1 MNPPFLILLAS
12 VIFLATALFF
22 SLIIFSK
29 NRKKLLAKEEELKHR
44 LYEVSILKELG
55 ERIGYSL
62 DLEKITDIITSSLS
76 NLFEYSAV
84 SSLILKEGRII
95 FKCHLAQPVSGKFVA
110 AIRGKMTASMEALLN
125 QSLSPHHWE
134 ENLSGVVPDEKNIS
148 LPTSFFNIPLV
159 VNNKVK
165 GLINIS
171 SSKSGLYKENEMT
184 ILYKITAQASE
195 AVSKLERVL
204 ETEKGKLN
212 SMVSSMTDGVVM
224 VDKEEKVLVTNPMAK
239 FLLNLQQEETNIF
252 DLTKALSEKFDFHEK
267 IKESQNAN
275 RTITIPEVSL
285 KDKYLQVVISPV
297 KDPEGEFLG
306 NVALFHDITQEKQM
320 AKMRQDFTAMMVHEL
335 RTPLTVIKSGSETIL
350 EHLTEMPQDKLAELI
365 NLVRNSSKEMIGLVN
380 DLLDAAKIEA
390 GKFSLTPQRQSLK
403 PLFEEL
409 KESFLPLTNKKKIA
423 FDFFYPEDLPDL
435 DVDRDRLRQVF
446 NNLLFNALKFTEK
459 GRITVTIKE
468 GNSQVLISVA
478 DTGCGIAPEEKN
490 KLFSPFSQILTPK
503 ESREPGTGLGLLI
516 TKGIIEAHGG
526 KIGFES
532 EVGRGSN
539 FYFTLPI
546 AKPT

>member
-1 MNPPFLILLAS
+1 M
-12 VIFLATALFF
+12 
-22 SLIIFSK
+22 
-29 NRKKLLAKEEELKHR
+29 AKEGELKHR
-44 LYEVSILKELG
+44 LYEVSILKEIG

-62 DLEKITDIITSSLS
+62 DLEKITDIITSSLN

-84 SSLILKEGRII
+84 SSLILNEGRII
-95 FKCHLAQPVSGKFVA
+95 FKCHLAQPVSEKFVA
-110 AIRGKMTASMEALLN
+110 AIRGKMAASMEALLN
-125 QSLSPHHWE
+125 QPLSPKRWE
-134 ENLSGVVPDEKNIS
+134 ENLSGVVPDEKNVS
-148 LPTSFFNIPLV
+148 LPASFFNIPLV

-171 SSKSGLYKENEMT
+171 STKSGLYNENEMT

-212 SMVSSMTDGVVM
+212 SMVSSMSDGVVM
-224 VDKEEKVLVTNPMAK
+224 VDEEERVLVTNPMAK
-239 FLLNLQQEETNIF
+239 FLLNIRQEEISIF
-252 DLTKALSEKFDFHEK
+252 DLIKAFSEKFDFHEK
-267 IKESQNAN
+267 LKESQNADK
-275 RTITIPEVSL
+275 TIIVPGVSL
-285 KDKYLQVVISPV
+285 KDRYLQVVISPV
-297 KDPEGEFLG
+297 KDPEGKFLG

-380 DLLDAAKIEA
+380 DLLDAAKIEV

-409 KESFLPLTNKKKIA
+409 KESFLPLANEKKIA
-423 FDFFYPEDLPDL
+423 FDFFYPDDLPDL

-446 NNLLFNALKFTEK
+446 NNLLSNALKFTEN
-459 GRITVTIKE
+459 GQIAVTIKRE
-468 GNSQVLISVA
+468 NSQVLISVA
-478 DTGCGIAPEEKN
+478 DTGCGIAPDEKN

-546 AKPT
+546 AKPA